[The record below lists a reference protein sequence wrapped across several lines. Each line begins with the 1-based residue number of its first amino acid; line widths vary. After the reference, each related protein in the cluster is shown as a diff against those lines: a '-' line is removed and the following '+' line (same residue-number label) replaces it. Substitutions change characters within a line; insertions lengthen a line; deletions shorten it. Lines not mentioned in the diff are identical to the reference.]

1 MNVEVELKEHIQS
14 TYCHIYIY
22 IIIIFSTHKGNLH
35 RRVTIQM
42 TKLRPQYWIPTLRN
56 LLKFII
62 RNCRACQKYQ
72 ATSYPD
78 PKPGPLTKGRAEKCF
93 SFQVIGVDYASP
105 IFYRLKTRKDLKAYI
120 IFHSCSVCRA
130 VYLELLP
137 NLGSGEFARCL
148 KRVIASRRRP
158 EIIYSDSAKTFKAG
172 SKLLQKIN
180 KDEKCHHNL
189 NQKQIT

>member
-35 RRVTIQM
+35 RRVTMQM

-62 RNCRACQKYQ
+62 RNYRACQKYQ

-78 PKPGPLTKGRAEKCF
+78 PKPGPL
-93 SFQVIGVDYASP
+93 I
-105 IFYRLKTRKDLKAYI
+105 YI
-120 IFHSCSVCRA
+120 LFHSCSVCRA

-158 EIIYSDSAKTFKAG
+158 EIIYSDSTKTFKAG